1 MMLLLAGLIGPAKL
15 MFVLAE
21 LVMLA
26 ALGTER
32 VGIGEPRQPVLN
44 LPLSA
49 YGADVADT
57 KTGCLHRR
65 PSSALVAGC
74 CLPLAGTTGS

>member
-32 VGIGEPRQPVLN
+32 VGIGVPRQPVLN

-49 YGADVADT
+49 YGADVP
-57 KTGCLHRR
+57 K
-65 PSSALVAGC
+65 
-74 CLPLAGTTGS
+74 